1 MQARNR
7 LILPKIRA
15 PIIFAPSVN
24 QIFAPTV
31 DMKIPN
37 ADMKM
42 RSIILF
48 LQVLLAY
55 ATLAGCAEREQLFA
69 DTDDVQAPTAP
80 IELLAL
86 GDSYTIG
93 QSVAEADRWPNQLAK
108 KLKDAGFEV
117 ARTQI
122 IARTGWTTAN
132 LTSAI
137 QTQKP
142 DSNFN
147 LVGLLIGVNNQYQ
160 GRTLAEYE
168 TQFTQLLQT
177 AIVHAHGNKQRVFV
191 VSIPDYGFTPYGQ
204 SNQASIS
211 AALDQFNAANL
222 RITQAAGIQYF
233 DITPISR
240 NGLADPS
247 LVAGDGL
254 HPSGKQYTQWV
265 ELMLPI
271 VGELV
276 K

>member
-1 MQARNR
+1 V
-7 LILPKIRA
+7 L
-15 PIIFAPSVN
+15 IIFTPAVN
-24 QIFAPTV
+24 QICVPAV
-31 DMKIPN
+31 DMQIPKMY
-37 ADMKM
+37 MKM
-42 RSIILF
+42 PSLLIFI
-48 LQVLLAY
+48 QALLAY
-55 ATLAGCAEREQLFA
+55 AAISGCAEPEQLFA
-69 DTDDVQAPTAP
+69 DTDQYKAPTAP

-93 QSVAEADRWPNQLAK
+93 QSVAEADCWPNQLAK
-108 KLKDAGFEV
+108 NLKDAGLEV

-132 LTSAI
+132 LTAAI

-168 TQFTQLLQT
+168 TQFTQLLET
-177 AIVHAHGNKQRVFV
+177 AIAHAHGKKERVFV

-204 SNQASIS
+204 SNQATTG

-222 RITQAAGIQYF
+222 RITLAAGIQYF

-240 NGLADPS
+240 KGLADPS

-265 ELMLPI
+265 ELMLPH
-271 VGELV
+271 VRELV